1 MIYFNILNV
10 YSCFTFYR
18 RMTKLLTF
26 SGAFVL
32 LIRVSRFT
40 GCISLCLCCTAST
53 PTCSGGLPV
62 CQVPGRCST
71 LSEAGLVTAQG
82 GTVDLPGMGRRALV
96 GWFIIA
102 HTATAILN
110 VFDQYAGSTYNSI
123 C

>member
-1 MIYFNILNV
+1 
-10 YSCFTFYR
+10 
-18 RMTKLLTF
+18 MTKLVTKSF
-26 SGAFVL
+26 SGTSVL
-32 LIRVSRFT
+32 PIRVLV
-40 GCISLCLCCTAST
+40 SLDASLSAYAAW
-53 PTCSGGLPV
+53 PQLPLAQV
-62 CQVPGRCST
+62 VFPCQVPGRCSA

-110 VFDQYAGSTYNSI
+110 VFDQYAGSTYNLI